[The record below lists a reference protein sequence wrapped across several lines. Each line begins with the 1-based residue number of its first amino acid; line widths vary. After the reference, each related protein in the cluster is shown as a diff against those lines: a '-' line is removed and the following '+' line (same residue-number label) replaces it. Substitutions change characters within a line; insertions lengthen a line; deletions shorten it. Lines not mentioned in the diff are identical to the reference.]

1 MAKIRRNDKR
11 EMPALNTSSLPDII
25 FMLLF
30 FFMSVTSMKEV
41 TYKVS
46 IQNPQATE
54 LTKLE
59 KKSLVR
65 YIYVGTPT
73 AEFRKQYGAETR
85 IQLDDAF
92 ADAREIGDYIINER
106 SSMKES
112 DQGLMTVSIKADKE
126 TKMGIIADIKQEL
139 RRAYALKINYAATH
153 LSFLVCFDRD
163 SHQTLVRLF
172 HRRTLVD
179 DIITNL
185 FSVSESV
192 VQLDTC
198 LSTVLLAELSSRS
211 TYIDVTN

>member
-1 MAKIRRNDKR
+1 MAKIRRNEKR

-46 IQNPQATE
+46 FTTPQATE

-73 AEFRKQYGAETR
+73 KDYRKQYGTESR

-92 ADAREIGDYIINER
+92 AEKSEIGEYILNE
-106 SSMKES
+106 SSNMNEEDRPK
-112 DQGLMTVSIKADKE
+112 MTISIKADKE
-126 TKMGIIADIKQEL
+126 TRMGIINDIKQEL
-139 RRAYALKINYAATH
+139 RAVSALKINYAAT
-153 LSFLVCFDRD
+153 
-163 SHQTLVRLF
+163 Q
-172 HRRTLVD
+172 RTSL
-179 DIITNL
+179 
-185 FSVSESV
+185 
-192 VQLDTC
+192 
-198 LSTVLLAELSSRS
+198 
-211 TYIDVTN
+211 

>member
-1 MAKIRRNDKR
+1 MAKIRRNEKR

-46 IQNPQATE
+46 IQNPSATE

-73 AEFRKQYGAETR
+73 KEFQKAFGSETR

-92 ADAREIGDYIINER
+92 ADKSEIADYIINER
-106 SSMKES
+106 SAMNES
-112 DQGLMTVSIKADKE
+112 EQGLMTVSIKADKE
-126 TKMGIIADIKQEL
+126 TRMGVIADIKQEL
-139 RRAYALKINYAATH
+139 RKAYALKISYAAT
-153 LSFLVCFDRD
+153 
-163 SHQTLVRLF
+163 Q
-172 HRRTLVD
+172 RT
-179 DIITNL
+179 N
-185 FSVSESV
+185 
-192 VQLDTC
+192 
-198 LSTVLLAELSSRS
+198 
-211 TYIDVTN
+211 Y

>member
-1 MAKIRRNDKR
+1 
-11 EMPALNTSSLPDII
+11 MPALNTSSLPDII

-46 IQNPQATE
+46 FTPPTATE

-92 ADAREIGDYIINER
+92 ADKSEIGDFIINER
-106 SSMKES
+106 SAMNEQ

-126 TKMGIIADIKQEL
+126 TRMGVISDIKQEL
-139 RRAYALKINYAATH
+139 RRAYALKISYAAT
-153 LSFLVCFDRD
+153 
-163 SHQTLVRLF
+163 Q
-172 HRRTLVD
+172 RT
-179 DIITNL
+179 N
-185 FSVSESV
+185 
-192 VQLDTC
+192 
-198 LSTVLLAELSSRS
+198 
-211 TYIDVTN
+211 Y

>member
-1 MAKIRRNDKR
+1 MAKIRRNEKR

-46 IQNPQATE
+46 FTTPQATE

-73 AEFRKQYGAETR
+73 KDYRKQFGTESR

-92 ADAREIGDYIINER
+92 AEKSEIGEYILNE
-106 SSMKES
+106 SSNMNEEDRPK
-112 DQGLMTVSIKADKE
+112 MTVSIKADKE
-126 TKMGIIADIKQEL
+126 TRMGIINDIKQEL
-139 RRAYALKINYAATH
+139 RAVSALKINYAAT
-153 LSFLVCFDRD
+153 
-163 SHQTLVRLF
+163 Q
-172 HRRTLVD
+172 RTSL
-179 DIITNL
+179 
-185 FSVSESV
+185 
-192 VQLDTC
+192 
-198 LSTVLLAELSSRS
+198 
-211 TYIDVTN
+211 

>member
-41 TYKVS
+41 TYKVQFTTPS
-46 IQNPQATE
+46 ATE

-92 ADAREIGDYIINER
+92 ADKREIGDFINNDRFAMNEQDR
-106 SSMKES
+106 
-112 DQGLMTVSIKADKE
+112 GLMTVSIKADKE
-126 TKMGIIADIKQEL
+126 TRMGVISDIKQEL
-139 RRAYALKINYAATH
+139 RRVSALKISYAAT
-153 LSFLVCFDRD
+153 
-163 SHQTLVRLF
+163 Q
-172 HRRTLVD
+172 RT
-179 DIITNL
+179 N
-185 FSVSESV
+185 
-192 VQLDTC
+192 
-198 LSTVLLAELSSRS
+198 
-211 TYIDVTN
+211 Y

>member
-1 MAKIRRNDKR
+1 MAKIRRNEKR

-41 TYKVS
+41 TYKV
-46 IQNPQATE
+46 QFTTPQASE

-92 ADAREIGDYIINER
+92 ADKSEIGDFIINER
-106 SSMKES
+106 SAMNEQ

-126 TKMGIIADIKQEL
+126 TRMGVISDIKQEL
-139 RRAYALKINYAATH
+139 RRAYALKISYAAT
-153 LSFLVCFDRD
+153 
-163 SHQTLVRLF
+163 Q
-172 HRRTLVD
+172 RT
-179 DIITNL
+179 
-185 FSVSESV
+185 S
-192 VQLDTC
+192 
-198 LSTVLLAELSSRS
+198 
-211 TYIDVTN
+211 Y

>member
-41 TYKVS
+41 SYKVQ
-46 IQNPQATE
+46 IQNPAATE

-73 AEFRKQYGAETR
+73 KEFQKAFGSETR

-92 ADAREIGDYIINER
+92 ADKSEIADYIINER
-106 SSMKES
+106 SAMNES
-112 DQGLMTVSIKADKE
+112 EQGLMTVSIKADKE
-126 TKMGIIADIKQEL
+126 TRMGIIADIKQEL
-139 RRAYALKINYAATH
+139 RKAYALKISYAAT
-153 LSFLVCFDRD
+153 
-163 SHQTLVRLF
+163 Q
-172 HRRTLVD
+172 RT
-179 DIITNL
+179 N
-185 FSVSESV
+185 
-192 VQLDTC
+192 
-198 LSTVLLAELSSRS
+198 
-211 TYIDVTN
+211 Y

>member
-1 MAKIRRNDKR
+1 MAKIRRNEKR

-41 TYKVS
+41 SYKV
-46 IQNPQATE
+46 QFKNPQATE

-92 ADAREIGDYIINER
+92 AETKEIGEYIVNER

-112 DQGLMTVSIKADKE
+112 EQGLMTVSIKADRD
-126 TKMGIIADIKQEL
+126 TPMGQIADIKRMLQQSF
-139 RRAYALKINYAATH
+139 ALKIHYSA
-153 LSFLVCFDRD
+153 SDK
-163 SHQTLVRLF
+163 
-172 HRRTLVD
+172 
-179 DIITNL
+179 
-185 FSVSESV
+185 
-192 VQLDTC
+192 
-198 LSTVLLAELSSRS
+198 
-211 TYIDVTN
+211 